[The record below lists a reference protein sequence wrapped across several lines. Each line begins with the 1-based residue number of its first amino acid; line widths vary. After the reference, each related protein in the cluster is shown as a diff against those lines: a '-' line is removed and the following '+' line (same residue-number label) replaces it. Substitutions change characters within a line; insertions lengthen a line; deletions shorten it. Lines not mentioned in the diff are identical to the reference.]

1 MKPNIVIITGLAGS
15 GKTVAL
21 RALEDQGFYCVDNLP
36 VTLMEPLVTIVT
48 KDNPRIN
55 IGVDIDVREKEFLS
69 SIDSVLAKLKA
80 EYHIEIIF
88 LDAEKETLI
97 RRFKETRRPHPL
109 VAKGINLEDA
119 IESEKNILMPL
130 RKAADR
136 IINTSTHS
144 PHQLRYLISSLYSR
158 PPQDSLLSVSVISFG
173 FKFGIPQN
181 IDLLF
186 DVRFLPNPHFVP
198 ELKELTGQNAEVK
211 NFVLEKAPAQD
222 FLDKLKELL
231 NFLIPHYIK
240 EGKSYLT
247 IAIGCTGGR
256 HRSPVIA
263 ETVGTLLK
271 GNPVSV
277 TLIHRD
283 IEL

>member
-1 MKPNIVIITGLAGS
+1 MKPTIVIITGLAGS

-48 KDNPRIN
+48 KDYPRSN
-55 IGVDIDVREKEFLS
+55 IGVDIDVREKKFLS
-69 SIDSVLAKLKA
+69 SIDSVLAKLRT
-80 EYHIEIIF
+80 EYNIEIIF
-88 LDAEKETLI
+88 LDAEKDTLI

-109 VAKGINLEDA
+109 LTKGINIEDA

-144 PHQLRYLISSLYSR
+144 PHQLRYLISSLYSQA
-158 PPQDSLLSVSVISFG
+158 PHDTSLSVSVISFG
-173 FKFGIPQN
+173 FKFGAPQN

-198 ELKELTGQNAEVK
+198 ELKELTGLNAEVR
-211 NFVLEKAPAQD
+211 NYVLEKSSAQK
-222 FLDKLKELL
+222 FLDKTGELL
-231 NFLIPHYIK
+231 NFLIPHYIT

-263 ETVGTLLK
+263 ENIATLIK
-271 GNPVSV
+271 GNPV
-277 TLIHRD
+277 TINITHRD
-283 IEL
+283 IEI

>member
-1 MKPNIVIITGLAGS
+1 M
-15 GKTVAL
+15 
-21 RALEDQGFYCVDNLP
+21 DNLP
-36 VTLMEPLVTIVT
+36 VTLMGPLVTIVT
-48 KDNPRIN
+48 KDNPKIN
-55 IGVDIDVREKEFLS
+55 IGLDIDVREKKFLS
-69 SIDSVLAKLKA
+69 YIDSVLAKLRT
-80 EYHIEIIF
+80 EYNIEIIF
-88 LDAEKETLI
+88 LEAEKDTLI

-109 VAKGINLEDA
+109 VTKGINLEDA
-119 IESEKNILMPL
+119 IEAEKNILLPL

-144 PHQLRYLISSLYSR
+144 PHQLRHLISSLYSQAD
-158 PPQDSLLSVSVISFG
+158 QDSSLSVSIISFG

-198 ELKELTGQNAEVK
+198 ELKELTGLNVEVE
-211 NFVLEKAPAQD
+211 NYVLEKAIAQE
-222 FLDKLKELL
+222 FLDKTGGLL
-231 NFLIPHYIK
+231 NFLIPNYIK

-256 HRSPVIA
+256 HRSPAIA
-263 ETVGTLLK
+263 ESIGTLIK
-271 GNPVSV
+271 GNPVSSKI
-277 TLIHRD
+277 IHRD